1 MIQIFWY
8 IYAAFL
14 ATSTI
19 AFFIHGGYKSPV
31 FLVDL
36 AFTIIAWVGLFG
48 FVTHSQIFTPVVWQ
62 VILAVVVLWD
72 LLFFF
77 FIKSR
82 FAVEAPESDTLSMT
96 MASAALMLLLLSPL
110 YYALFQYAF

>member
-8 IYAAFL
+8 SYAAFL

-19 AFFIHGGYKSPV
+19 AFFIHGGYKSPI

-48 FVTHSQIFTPVVWQ
+48 FVTHSQIFTPIVWQ

-82 FAVEAPESDTLSMT
+82 FAVKEPESATVSMT
-96 MASAALMLLLLSPL
+96 IASAALMLLLLSPL
-110 YYALFQYAF
+110 YYALFHYSF

>member
-1 MIQIFWY
+1 MIQFFWY
-8 IYAAFL
+8 SYAAFL

-19 AFFIHGGYKSPV
+19 AFFIHGGYKSPI

-36 AFTIIAWVGLFG
+36 AFTIIAWIGLFG
-48 FVTHSQIFTPVVWQ
+48 FVTHSQIFTAIVWR
-62 VILAVVVLWD
+62 VILAVVILWD

-82 FAVEAPESDTLSMT
+82 FSVEASEPDTASMT
-96 MASAALMLLLLSPL
+96 IASAALTLLFLSPL
-110 YYALFQYAF
+110 YYALFHYSF